1 MWKTYKGSNL
11 TAAIS
16 NLTAFET
23 YDFRVRAC
31 GTATTD
37 YCSDYSSSVSGVR
50 VLDIQA
56 PDLSLVSSSAT
67 SLSFSWDAVDNA
79 VEYRL
84 EQKLQ
89 SASVAS
95 FVESYKG
102 SDPSAAI
109 SNLTAFETY
118 DFRVRAC
125 GTATTDFCSDY
136 SSSVSGVRVVDIAE
150 PSLNLTTNNATQLS
164 FSWDAVDN
172 AVEYRLE
179 QKLQSAS
186 NASFV
191 ESYKG
196 SDPSAAI
203 SNLTP
208 FQAYDFRVRAC
219 GTATTDYCSDY
230 SSSVSGVRI
239 VDIAEPSLNLTT
251 NNATKLSFSWNAVDN
266 AVEYRL
272 EQKLQSASATSFV
285 ETYKGSNLT
294 AAISNL
300 TAFET
305 YDFRVRACGT
315 ANTNYCS
322 DYSSSVSG
330 VRVLDIQA
338 PDLSLVSSSATS
350 LSFSWD
356 AVDNA
361 VEYRLEQ
368 KLQSASN
375 ASFAET
381 YKGSD
386 ISTAITNLSA
396 FETYDFR
403 VRACG
408 TATTDYCSDYSSSV
422 SGIRVLGI
430 AEPSLNLTTNNA
442 TKLSFSWDAVDNAVE
457 YRLEQKLQSAS
468 NASFVET
475 YKGSNLIA
483 AISNLTPFQ
492 TYDFRVRACGTA
504 TTDYCSDYSSS
515 VSGVRI
521 VDIAEPVLN
530 LTSSNATE
538 LSFSWDAVDNAV
550 EYRLEQKL
558 QSASAASFV
567 ESYKGSDTSA
577 VVSSLTLFE
586 AYDFRLR
593 ACGTSATT
601 YCSNYSAVL
610 VATPVVNL
618 SAPEIASLE
627 TGNAEESSIIASWNN
642 VEHATLYRLE
652 AKPADE
658 SNYGE
663 VYKGINFSASVTKLI
678 DQDMENFASYNFRV
692 RACATQTDDYC
703 SVYSQAATA
712 DFHTSMK
719 LVDNNPL
726 FEYQWHLKNTG
737 AASSFFSR
745 EAGEAGVD
753 INVEDVHSQLG
764 LGGKDI
770 SVVIVDDGLDSTHPD
785 LRVGTEHSYN
795 FVDGS
800 TDPYTGDEYAHGTA
814 VGGIVAML
822 NDSTGGVGIAPRVN
836 LYGRNYIGYD
846 DSGAADFDCRVNSH
860 TCVIYSLGILNEVD
874 TQALIYE
881 NEVEDEIDVYNNS
894 WGSKPVSHHT
904 FYEYTLLN
912 VYGRYPR
919 YGRDYK
925 GLVYIKSSGN
935 NFVNNANADCSDAQ
949 DRGVSCANS
958 SYQSLHSIAEFVV
971 VGAHGADGTTSSE
984 TSSGAQVWISA
995 PAGEYGYEAD
1005 RGLLDFTQDASGNIS
1020 PHTYYRYFSHRYEPT
1035 ILTADNSSCSAGY
1048 SNDGDETSKNN
1059 FDYVWQGKHSLS
1071 DEVYTS
1077 LFDRIYEEFTLNFLS
1092 SRNGGLESNNKIGP
1106 HPLNPDCDYT
1116 STFSGTSAAAPMVTG
1131 VVALMLDANP
1141 DLTWRDIKHILAHTA
1156 VNDQDDNR
1164 LALTPVELSFP
1175 ATDVV
1180 IDPGWTEN
1188 AAGYRHSSRF
1198 GFGRVDAKA
1207 AVDLARN
1214 TTANTRGNYT
1224 IAWATNSATDTLT
1237 SASSVVNTITSS
1249 ITLSQQTIEDPEYL
1263 DVNRPEL
1270 GTKGIPQFIE
1280 HTRINLTFEH
1290 AKLED
1295 TIVTLISPSG
1305 TRSIL
1310 HWPIGGNNNINSFD
1324 NASLATA
1331 AFYGE
1336 DATGEWTLEI
1346 SDLGAD
1352 VAEDGSLISW
1362 NLDVRG
1368 R

>member
-1 MWKTYKGSNL
+1 MTRFIQLSTAFAAFLFTFFIAQSVHAGSGGPAKSLLLSDFLLWCKKIGLAARHYAYKHSNYRGSRWKPFCGSKGKHWHNKISSFKVPYNYVVKAEDWTASTIPRGQKQKTRYYAGHVTYVGGYMNDRASKMQLMYWPDVYKKCVRAHRDHRYTGEQYLLCQDNIISSSYVSNWNDRISSFIVPHGKKIRFCQNKNMTGKCVDYKTSQYKL
-11 TAAIS
+11 YSPYNDTFSSFQILDVVPDPVRSLRVKKVSTGIQIYWQAPGYIGAAIS
-16 NLTAFET
+16 YYDMPYSYQIFRVDTSTGQETWLRTLNQYHRTYLDIGTSPGKTYSYKIRGCNKYGSCSSFAFTPDVTAFSIPAVPSGLRLTNLQANSASLVWNPVNGAARYRLEWKWSHQPERIFSQIYYGSRNYVHLVNKLRLDKS

-31 GTATTD
+31 TTSSTT
-37 YCSDYSSSVSGVR
+37 YCSNYSSWVTR
-50 VLDIQA
+50 HALEKIETI
-56 PDLSLVSSSAT
+56 PNLTLAT
-67 SLSFSWDAVDNA
+67 NNAANQLSFSWDAIDKA

-84 EQKLQ
+84 EQKLR
-89 SASVAS
+89 SAPTVS

-102 SDPSAAI
+102 SNPAA
-109 SNLTAFETY
+109 
-118 DFRVRAC
+118 
-125 GTATTDFCSDY
+125 
-136 SSSVSGVRVVDIAE
+136 
-150 PSLNLTTNNATQLS
+150 SL
-164 FSWDAVDN
+164 
-172 AVEYRLE
+172 
-179 QKLQSAS
+179 
-186 NASFV
+186 
-191 ESYKG
+191 
-196 SDPSAAI
+196 
-203 SNLTP
+203 
-208 FQAYDFRVRAC
+208 
-219 GTATTDYCSDY
+219 
-230 SSSVSGVRI
+230 
-239 VDIAEPSLNLTT
+239 
-251 NNATKLSFSWNAVDN
+251 
-266 AVEYRL
+266 
-272 EQKLQSASATSFV
+272 
-285 ETYKGSNLT
+285 
-294 AAISNL
+294 
-300 TAFET
+300 
-305 YDFRVRACGT
+305 
-315 ANTNYCS
+315 
-322 DYSSSVSG
+322 
-330 VRVLDIQA
+330 
-338 PDLSLVSSSATS
+338 
-350 LSFSWD
+350 
-356 AVDNA
+356 
-361 VEYRLEQ
+361 
-368 KLQSASN
+368 
-375 ASFAET
+375 
-381 YKGSD
+381 
-386 ISTAITNLSA
+386 
-396 FETYDFR
+396 
-403 VRACG
+403 
-408 TATTDYCSDYSSSV
+408 
-422 SGIRVLGI
+422 
-430 AEPSLNLTTNNA
+430 
-442 TKLSFSWDAVDNAVE
+442 
-457 YRLEQKLQSAS
+457 
-468 NASFVET
+468 
-475 YKGSNLIA
+475 
-483 AISNLTPFQ
+483 SNLTPFQ
-492 TYDFRVRACGTA
+492 TYDFRVRACPTN
-504 TTDYCSDYSSS
+504 TTNYCSPYSSL
-515 VSGVRI
+515 V
-521 VDIAEPVLN
+521 
-530 LTSSNATE
+530 
-538 LSFSWDAVDNAV
+538 
-550 EYRLEQKL
+550 
-558 QSASAASFV
+558 
-567 ESYKGSDTSA
+567 
-577 VVSSLTLFE
+577 
-586 AYDFRLR
+586 
-593 ACGTSATT
+593 
-601 YCSNYSAVL
+601 
-610 VATPVVNL
+610 VATPVSN
-618 SAPEIASLE
+618 APEIASLAA
-627 TGNAEESSIIASWNN
+627 GSGEENSIEISWNN
-642 VEHATLYRLE
+642 IAHASEYRLE
-652 AKPADE
+652 AKSADAN
-658 SNYGE
+658 NYEE
-663 VYKGINFSASVTKLI
+663 VYKGINFSTNLSKLAN
-678 DQDMENFASYNFRV
+678 QDLVNFASYNFRV
-692 RACATQTDDYC
+692 RACAANTDAIC
-703 SVYSQAATA
+703 SAYSAVATTE
-712 DFHTSMK
+712 FHTSMK
-719 LVDNNPL
+719 LVANNPL
-726 FEYQWHLKNTG
+726 YDYQWHLKNTG
-737 AASSFFSR
+737 AAENFFSG

-846 DSGAADFDCRVNSH
+846 DSGAADFDCRANSH

-919 YGRDYK
+919 YGRNYK

-1180 IDPGWTEN
+1180 INPGWTEN

-1362 NLDVRG
+1362 NLDIRG